1 MSSAGDETIPC
12 PECKHAQ
19 PFTVWS
25 SVNIQLNP
33 ELKEKILDRTI
44 NKFVCEKCQHS
55 ASVAHPMLYHDMER
69 KLMVWLV
76 YEGAIPQGGPSAMG
90 SLESYRFRRVRSFE
104 ALMEKIMIEDEKLD
118 DRVIEVMKLTAL
130 SMLEEKK
137 DHTNDK
143 VYFEG
148 SGLNKKG
155 DPVMSLAIISDD
167 QAGQLSV
174 PHGFYSEVARL
185 IEAKGPETGEGW
197 LSIDREYAVNVLKD
211 VDT

>member
-1 MSSAGDETIPC
+1 MSSENLETIPC
-12 PECKHAQ
+12 PECKHPQ

-25 SVNIQLNP
+25 SVNVSLNP
-33 ELKEKILDRTI
+33 ELKDKILDRSI
-44 NKFVCEKCQHS
+44 DKFVCEKCGHTAQ
-55 ASVAHPMLYHDMER
+55 VAHPMLYHDMDR

-76 YEGAIPQGGPSAMG
+76 YQGEIPEGGPSAIG
-90 SLESYRFRRVRSFE
+90 TLEGYRFRRVRSYE
-104 ALMEKIMIEDEKLD
+104 ELMEKIMIDDEKLD
-118 DRVIEVMKLTAL
+118 DRVIEVMKLAAL

-137 DHTNDK
+137 DRTNDRL
-143 VYFEG
+143 YFEG

-155 DPVMSLAIISDD
+155 DPVMSLAVISGE

-185 IEAKGPETGEGW
+185 IEARNEEPQEGW

-211 VDT
+211 VE